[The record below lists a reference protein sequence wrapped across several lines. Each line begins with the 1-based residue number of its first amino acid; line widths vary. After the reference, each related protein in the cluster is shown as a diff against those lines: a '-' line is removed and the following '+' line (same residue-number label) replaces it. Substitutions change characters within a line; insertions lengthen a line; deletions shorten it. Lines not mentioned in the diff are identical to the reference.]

1 MQNEGSDLC
10 GLCGDRSNR
19 TGTLSTSCGIG
30 LRPCELNSKEQ
41 PPTTASLQRH
51 VVNFGVSGWILDI
64 HTLSNKPHLPQ
75 DRGFNDLGG
84 YRNGHSLRAKTYLPT
99 CACYRKAPHTAGGFS
114 EASEVVGAAL
124 HRGLRRGPY
133 FLPDHSL
140 HDMGRFK
147 VDVSKRPPRR
157 TSLTTHK
164 GLRAA
169 ELEGWL
175 RVQLKGVSAHS
186 LLPRYG
192 RRPRVGTRGCTL
204 ERVYFFEGFSVL
216 KFVLKGRQ
224 SGKFQAEC
232 LA

>member
-1 MQNEGSDLC
+1 MC
-10 GLCGDRSNR
+10 GLCRDRSNR

-41 PPTTASLQRH
+41 PPTTASLQRQ

-124 HRGLRRGPY
+124 HGGLRRGPY

-169 ELEGWL
+169 ELKGWL
-175 RVQLKGVSAHS
+175 RVQLKGVW
-186 LLPRYG
+186 
-192 RRPRVGTRGCTL
+192 
-204 ERVYFFEGFSVL
+204 GFSRISCVSTQL
-216 KFVLKGRQ
+216 AASVWPKAKGRH
-224 SGKFQAEC
+224 KR
-232 LA
+232 LHT